1 MGGYLSPVG
10 DAYKKAGLASS
21 THRYLLVLPSF
32 QTSANKFRLRMCEL
46 AGTTT
51 KVCPNQTHT
60 DIPTPQFVK
69 HRIG

>member
-1 MGGYLSPVG
+1 MGGYFSPVG

-32 QTSANKFRLRMCEL
+32 QTSANMFRLRMCEL
-46 AGTTT
+46 AGMTT
-51 KVCPNQTHT
+51 KVYPSQTIT
-60 DIPTPQFVK
+60 DLPTSQLIK